1 VAGTSAIAAALAAK
15 KGIEEID
22 KVNVPGGGGG
32 GGSSVSAPLPE
43 YSSGMAMNTPQ
54 INTTGGANPATQI
67 SQTIQNAQSVPIK
80 AYVVSGEIASQQ
92 QLDRKANRGAT
103 FNLG

>member
-1 VAGTSAIAAALAAK
+1 
-15 KGIEEID
+15 
-22 KVNVPGGGGG
+22 
-32 GGSSVSAPLPE
+32 
-43 YSSGMAMNTPQ
+43 MAMNTPQ

-67 SQTIQNAQSVPIK
+67 SQTIQNAQSGPIK